1 MAYTDIDKPSDYFE
15 TLFYTG
21 NASSPRTISGVGFS
35 PDLVWCKN
43 RTTANDNRLVD
54 QVRGANKEISS
65 NRTLAEYSNNSDGNL
80 TSFNSDGF
88 VITQGSTNINNWNKN
103 SDAYVVWSWKAGT
116 SFTNDASGTG
126 IGTIDSAGSVNQDAG
141 FSICSYTGTGSA
153 GTIKHGLSSTPN
165 VIIIKKR
172 SSDSGDN
179 SWFVYH
185 DKVITAGAS
194 NRSFML
200 LDTAA
205 ALGAN
210 GSATT
215 FTSVSSTTFGV
226 GTDDIIGESSHTF
239 IAYCFA
245 EKQGYSK
252 FGSYIGN
259 GNADGTFIFTGLKPA
274 FVMLKRT
281 DAASQWRMWDNKRNT
296 FNVVNKA
303 LLPNAASE
311 EQENTNQNIDF
322 LSNGFKI
329 RAAYADTNTSGSPYI
344 YMAFAEN
351 PFVTSTGVPATAR

>member
-153 GTIKHGLSSTPN
+153 GTIKHGLNSTPSTIILKNRIAGDIFWYVYHKSLGNDTELYLNGNDAAPSSTSAWNDTNPT
-165 VIIIKKR
+165 
-172 SSDSGDN
+172 SSVFSVGSHGGTNASGQ
-179 SWFVYH
+179 
-185 DKVITAGAS
+185 
-194 NRSFML
+194 
-200 LDTAA
+200 
-205 ALGAN
+205 
-210 GSATT
+210 AT
-215 FTSVSSTTFGV
+215 
-226 GTDDIIGESSHTF
+226 
-239 IAYCFA
+239 IAYCFS

-252 FGSYIGN
+252 FGKYVGN
-259 GNADGTFIFTGLKPA
+259 NSTSGGFHYTGFKPSFI
-274 FVMLKRT
+274 MIKRT
-281 DAASQWRMWDNKRNT
+281 DATADWRIYDDKRFRAGGPNNKLNYLEPNTSDAEADTDSGGAWDM
-296 FNVVNKA
+296 
-303 LLPNAASE
+303 
-311 EQENTNQNIDF
+311 
-322 LSNGFKI
+322 LSNGFKF
-329 RAAYADTNTSGSPYI
+329 YTSEATINGSGTYI
-344 YMAFAEN
+344 YMAFAEQ
-351 PFVTSTGVPATAR
+351 PLVTSTGVPATAK

>member
-153 GTIKHGLSSTPN
+153 GTIKHGLNSTPSTIILKNRIAGDIYWYVYHKSLGNDTELYLNGTDAAPSSTSAWNDTNPT
-165 VIIIKKR
+165 
-172 SSDSGDN
+172 SSVFSVGSHGGTNASGQ
-179 SWFVYH
+179 
-185 DKVITAGAS
+185 
-194 NRSFML
+194 
-200 LDTAA
+200 
-205 ALGAN
+205 
-210 GSATT
+210 AT
-215 FTSVSSTTFGV
+215 
-226 GTDDIIGESSHTF
+226 

-245 EKQGYSK
+245 DKQGYSK
-252 FGSYIGN
+252 VSGSYVGN
-259 GNADGTFIFTGLKPA
+259 GNADGTFTYLGFKPA
-274 FVMLKRT
+274 WVMIKKT
-281 DAASQWRMWDNKRNT
+281 SGTSNWTMIDNKRNVN
-296 FNVVNKA
+296 NVVNKQLVA
-303 LLPNAASE
+303 NGNGAE
-311 EQENTNQNIDF
+311 FTETVCDF

-329 RAAYADTNTSGSPYI
+329 RAVHGGYLNASGGNYI

-351 PFVTSTGVPATAR
+351 PFVTSTGVPATAK